1 MWMAGYPRH
10 SGTANLTYE
19 GKTFNILFQGQYT
32 GKVKFNLDEAANARN
47 ISGVSDWMV
56 FNTTVGVKVNDQF
69 NLRFIVDNLFN
80 ASAPFPA
87 LSVTGGTRPYYS
99 GLIGRFFRVV
109 ATARF

>member
-19 GKTFNILFQGQYT
+19 GKTFKILFQGQYT
-32 GKVKFNLDEAANARN
+32 GKVKFNL
-47 ISGVSDWMV
+47 
-56 FNTTVGVKVNDQF
+56 
-69 NLRFIVDNLFN
+69 RFIVDNVFN

-99 GLIGRFFRVV
+99 GLIGRFFRVA